1 MQTIN
6 VADTIIENMAYI
18 PGGSLDEK
26 LSNLMVSNFS
36 LQLREC
42 EEAIFRYEAKYGMEF
57 TQFTNAFDAGEFD
70 RHSHEV
76 ERDFM
81 EWEGF
86 CDERSRMLAS
96 IREMRRRICC

>member
-6 VADTIIENMAYI
+6 VADTIIENMVYI
-18 PGGSLDEK
+18 PGGNLDEK
-26 LSNLMVSNFS
+26 LTNLMISNFH

-42 EEAIFRYEAKYGMEF
+42 EESIYRYEAKYAMEF
-57 TQFTNAFDAGEFD
+57 AEFIKAFDAGEVD
-70 RHSHEV
+70 SHSHEI
-76 ERDFM
+76 ERDYM

-96 IREMRRRICC
+96 IREMRKRICN

>member
-18 PGGSLDEK
+18 PGSNLDEK
-26 LSNLMVSNFS
+26 LTNLMVSNFS

-42 EEAIFRYEAKYGMEF
+42 EEAIFRFEAKYGMGFAEF
-57 TQFTNAFDAGEFD
+57 TNSFDTGEVD
-70 RHSHEV
+70 RYAHEI

-86 CDERSRMLAS
+86 CDERGRMLAS